1 VKQLKKLKLN
11 VNVLKKKKKL
21 HVYVRNKNVLEIYKL
36 IKMLYERNVNKKD
49 VNVNGEKKKNLK
61 P

>member
-11 VNVLKKKKKL
+11 VNELKKNKKL